1 MDVQK
6 QFLPKGSFHSTVGQL
21 GTYESY
27 KYADPLHKKRESTTF
42 EVFLEDPKYKW
53 VKEAM
58 EVEHEAYEKLMTTYL
73 PDFNVV
79 GTYYSH
85 KTTGLTV
92 VSFKTNDSR
101 KEMCFDVCTPT
112 YQSNDRGCTHVL
124 EHSVLVR
131 TKTYNTFN
139 FFYHNVA
146 SAYVSF
152 LNALFFRDRT
162 RYYFSSLNE
171 TSYYHMADYMMD
183 SFFRPSFMQDHDV
196 LKQEGWHYK
205 VTKENDK
212 NSNTKELGVNVHG
225 RHVTYS
231 GVVYNEMKKR
241 KFADP
246 VSFGT
251 SVMYHH
257 LFTNPFRYDSGGNPE
272 DLVELTQKELEEF
285 YKTFYGPKTAS
296 VYFHGPNDVYR
307 RLEYVDN
314 YLRKHNVGVSPD
326 PKTGQLSHTAS
337 QEVLDSFSLSE
348 EYRDKPKH
356 VKEQFSSKTKDED
369 MFMMGW
375 VLNPTHKA
383 SKKYDLDSV
392 DKLALQVLSYLLLES
407 PESVLLTKLVSS
419 KFATR
424 RVGPGL
430 DEYFPAYEYLSFMF
444 GVTGVKFTE
453 KTRESNA
460 KTFEKLVLEALTEVV
475 TKGFNK
481 KAVEAALNKV
491 EFRHTEKKYVM
502 KEHRQGYYPRGLAML
517 SLVKPRYQEGKD
529 PFEFLRFEQLFPELK
544 LRVFSDDSC
553 SYLSNLV
560 KKHLLNNNT
569 RVTLH
574 LQAVESSKYEKEFNK
589 RVSDHLRERLSKLS
603 KEQVDEMEK
612 AYHKFKSEREVD
624 FDPSVF
630 DTFHQVDFSELK
642 KEKVSHPSKL
652 YKLTSDSLS
661 ETTVVQSDKS
671 SCTVLVHPVESR
683 SVLYMNYAV
692 SLDSL
697 TVDDLK
703 YLALFTALLKLTRTD
718 KLSSEELSYKL
729 DNSVG
734 DLWFSTF
741 FSTETN
747 NSTYDDPTKSVGYM
761 VVRAKCLKHT
771 VTEMVD
777 VVNEVLSRADFSDS
791 KKGVE
796 VVKRLL
802 SYVSHQSLDF
812 THKFTLRRMCAKFS
826 VSDYA
831 DELVNGY
838 SQLVFL
844 RDTLVPLAEKDWSK
858 VESKLNE
865 MRVKL
870 LSMKN
875 LTVNLGGDSEL
886 LDSVLDDSTTF
897 YSKLSSTFKY
907 DSKTSDKVWV
917 KEVLDKKLMDSV
929 DKNELLVL
937 PLRNNF
943 VGVGGK
949 LFDKSDKRSGSH
961 QVVVQFLL
969 RDYLYKHLRASRS
982 AYGVHAYLLRTG
994 HVALVSYADPNF
1006 LETLEVYK
1014 KVPSALVQAHEVL
1027 TDKALKM
1034 YVTGTLASMDKE
1046 EHPDNVVFQHFTSR
1060 LRGESEEQS
1069 LKNRKEVL
1077 ETTKEVFKQVA
1088 DKFSKSKDWHNVCS
1102 AVNRSSADT
1111 APSTFKKLT

>member
-27 KYADPLHKKRESTTF
+27 KYADPLHKKRESPRF
-42 EVFLEDPKYKW
+42 DVYLDDPKYKW

-58 EVEHEAYEKLMTTYL
+58 EVEHEAYDKLMTTFL
-73 PDFNVV
+73 PDFNMV

-85 KTTGLTV
+85 KATGLTV
-92 VSFKTNDSR
+92 LSFKTNDSR
-101 KEMCFDVCTPT
+101 KEMCFDVCAPT
-112 YQSNDRGCTHVL
+112 YLSNDRGAAHVL
-124 EHSVLVR
+124 EHAVLVR

-162 RYYFSSLNE
+162 RFYFSSLNE
-171 TSYYHMADYMMD
+171 KSYYHTADYMMD
-183 SFFRPSFMQDHDV
+183 AFFRPSFPQDHDV

-241 KFADP
+241 KFSDP
-246 VSFGT
+246 VDFGT
-251 SVMYHH
+251 SVLYHN
-257 LFTNPFRYDSGGNPE
+257 LFTNPFKFDSGGNPE
-272 DLVELTQKELEEF
+272 DLVELTQKELEDF

-296 VYFHGPNDVYR
+296 VYFYGPNDVYR

-337 QEVLDSFSLSE
+337 QEVLDKLSLTE

-375 VLNPTHKA
+375 VLNPSHKG

-392 DKLALQVLSYLLLES
+392 DKLALEVLSYLLLES
-407 PESVLLTKLVSS
+407 SESVLLNKLVSS

-444 GVTGVKFTE
+444 GVTGVKYTE
-453 KTRESNA
+453 KTRDSNA
-460 KTFEKLVLEALTEVV
+460 KTFEKMVLEALTEVV
-475 TKGFNK
+475 TKGFNR

-491 EFRHTEKKYVM
+491 EFKHTEKKYEM
-502 KEHRQGYYPRGLAML
+502 KEHRRGYYPRGLAL
-517 SLVKPRYQEGKD
+517 LRLVKPRYQEGKD
-529 PFEFLRFEQLFPELK
+529 PFELLRFEQLFPELK

-574 LQAVESSKYEKEFNK
+574 LEAVESSKFEKEFNK
-589 RVSDHLRERLSKLS
+589 KVSDHLRERVSKLT

-612 AYHKFKSEREVD
+612 AYNKFKSEREAD
-624 FDPSVF
+624 FDPKVF
-630 DTFHQVDFSELK
+630 DSFHQVDLSELK
-642 KEKVSHPSKL
+642 KDKVSNPSKL
-652 YKLTSDSLS
+652 YKLTSDSLT
-661 ETTVVQSDKS
+661 ETTALHSDKS
-671 SCTVLVHPVESR
+671 SVTVVVHPVESR
-683 SVLYMNYAV
+683 SVFYMNLAV
-692 SLDSL
+692 SVDSL
-697 TVDDLK
+697 TVEELK
-703 YLALFTALLKLTRTD
+703 YLKVFTSLLGLSKND
-718 KLSSEELSYKL
+718 KLSSEEVSYKR
-729 DNSVG
+729 DNAMG
-734 DLWFSTF
+734 NLWFSTF
-741 FSTETN
+741 FSTQTN
-747 NSTYDDPTKSVGYM
+747 NSTYDDPTKSVGFL
-761 VVRAKCLKHT
+761 VVRAKSLKHT
-771 VTEMVD
+771 VNEMVD
-777 VVNEVLSRADFSDS
+777 VVTEALSKADFSDS

-796 VVKRLL
+796 VVKRTL
-802 SYVSHQSLDF
+802 SFVAQLSLDQA
-812 THKFTLRRMCAKFS
+812 HKFALRRMASKFS

-831 DELVNGY
+831 DEVVNGY
-838 SQLVFL
+838 SQLNFL
-844 RDTLVPLAEKDWSK
+844 KETLVPLAEKDWSK

-865 MRVKL
+865 MRTKL

-886 LDSVLDDSTTF
+886 LDSFLDDSTTF
-897 YSKLSSTFKY
+897 HSKLSSTFKN
-907 DSKTSDKVWV
+907 DSKSSDKVWV
-917 KEVLDKKLMDSV
+917 KEVLDKKLMETV
-929 DKNELLVL
+929 DKNEVLVM
-937 PLRNNF
+937 PVRNNY

-949 LFDKSDKRSGSH
+949 LFDKSDKKSGSH
-961 QVVVQFLL
+961 QVVLHFLL
-969 RDYLYKHLRASRS
+969 WNFLYKQLRASRS
-982 AYGVHAYLLRTG
+982 AYGVHAYLLKTG

-1014 KVPSALVQAHEVL
+1014 KVPSALLQAHEVL

-1034 YVTGTLASMDKE
+1034 FVSGTLSTMDRE
-1046 EHPDNVVFQHFTSR
+1046 EHPDDLVYSRLTSK
-1060 LRGESEEQS
+1060 LRGETEEWS

-1088 DKFSKSKDWHNVCS
+1088 DKFNKSKDWLNVTS
-1102 AVNRSSADT
+1102 VVNKSSADT
-1111 APSTFKKLT
+1111 APSSYKKLT